1 MEITAG
7 DWFSE
12 PQNWVFLVFALL
24 MVGSAI
30 QVVTNRNVVHAVLFL
45 VVTLIGSAALFLLL
59 GAEFVA
65 WTVVLISIGA
75 VVVLFLFGIMI
86 TRAPMGRDVGLD
98 HARRWPAA
106 LIALALFTLMSA
118 SMTSLFENQAL
129 GERVVR
135 TGDLGESI
143 FERFVIPF
151 EVVSVLLLAALIGSI
166 VLARRDPSEEEQP

>member
-12 PQNWVFLVFALL
+12 PQNWVFLVFGLL

-30 QVVTNRNVVHAVLFL
+30 QVVTNRNVVHAVLYL

-86 TRAPMGRDVGLD
+86 TRAPMGGDVGLD
-98 HARRWPAA
+98 HPRRWPAA
-106 LIALALFTLMSA
+106 LIALSLFALMSA
-118 SMTSLFENQAL
+118 SMTSFFENQAL
-129 GERVVR
+129 REGVVR
-135 TGDLGESI
+135 TGDLGTSI

-151 EVVSVLLLAALIGSI
+151 EVVSVLLLAALIGGI
-166 VLARRDPSEEEQP
+166 VLARRDPSEEEQA

>member
-1 MEITAG
+1 MEVTAG

-98 HARRWPAA
+98 NARRWPAA

-118 SMTSLFENQAL
+118 SLTSLFENQAL
-129 GERVVR
+129 REGVVR
-135 TGDLGESI
+135 TGDLGTSI

-166 VLARRDPSEEEQP
+166 VLARRDPSEEEQA